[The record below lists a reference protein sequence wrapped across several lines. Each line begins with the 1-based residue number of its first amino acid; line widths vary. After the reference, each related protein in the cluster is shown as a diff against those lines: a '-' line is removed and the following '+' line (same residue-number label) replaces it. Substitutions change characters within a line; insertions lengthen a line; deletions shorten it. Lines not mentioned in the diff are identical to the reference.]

1 MGNVIPNWRE
11 GNLRSLAGKQ
21 DKQPSS
27 RLQLQ
32 MPDISPER
40 AVPLAQMVEQL
51 NLYLLAYL
59 SGKQYLIRLDLE
71 EGVRVFFVFAR

>member
-21 DKQPSS
+21 DKQPSN
-27 RLQLQ
+27 RLQLP